1 MPSSEPTLEEGAT
14 LDEILAK
21 IKARHAGIKPQRFT
35 LTASDRITFEGTQV
49 STVLQGK
56 RLEMRF
62 KSGYPLFLIHQAW
75 DRGANFED
83 LADGYGEG
91 AGTHGDWSGIRD
103 SSDGAVTR
111 MLERAL
117 NHLFPETS

>member
-1 MPSSEPTLEEGAT
+1 MPSSSLAKGAT
-14 LDEILAK
+14 LDEIIARV
-21 IKARHAGIKPQRFT
+21 KARHAGIKPQRFT
-35 LTASDRITFEGTQV
+35 LTASDRITFEGTEV
-49 STVLQGK
+49 STLLQGK
-56 RLEMRF
+56 RMEMRF

-75 DRGANFED
+75 NRGADFED

-103 SSDGAVTR
+103 SSDGAQTR